1 MKTFIR
7 THPEFTNSLDKVREM
22 VNDLSEDKLAANYS
36 FDNLAVDEWYAV
48 SLFSGGFSSIIWREH
63 WGNNCRILNRFYK
76 VPAYRFENK
85 SRVISQETLDMID
98 QQLDAA
104 KQLGFDCA
112 FMSRE
117 TKKQAFNHYKKHL
130 PQQWFTPDKKYF
142 MIGSSYQHVMWTPIN
157 SNTFIMEIE

>member
-7 THPEFTNSLDKVREM
+7 SHPEFANSLDIVREM
-22 VNDLSEDKLAANYS
+22 VNSLSEDKLAANYT

-76 VPAYRFENK
+76 LPSYRFENK
-85 SRVISQETLDMID
+85 SRAISQETLDMID
-98 QQLDAA
+98 QQLNAA
-104 KQLGFDCA
+104 NQLGFDCA

-130 PQQWFTPDKKYF
+130 PQQWFTPDEKYF

-157 SNTFIMEIE
+157 NDTFIMEIE